1 MSNFLTELADMF
13 PSWDAEALRAVH
25 EANRGDQEKTI
36 TQLLAWTAEDAPSS
50 AQQPAAAFPVVCPPG
65 AGPGT
70 QLLVHAPTT
79 GQQMTVVVP
88 NGIGPGLQF
97 LVALPPQ
104 FARATPAP
112 QPPAPPQIHD
122 AAPVVL
128 ERAFYDD
135 IMARRITDK
144 MAPKATG
151 ALLKATAK
159 FKQLARKA
167 RAEVARRPHVRRL
180 PSSQDAHAIRD
191 ATREDKIAA
200 GKALLGQRLA
210 FLALRMVEME
220 DDGNCQFRALA
231 QQVFGDDVKYHAGV
245 RKAIVERMRADE
257 AFFGA
262 MFDGADEL
270 DAYLATMAMPRT
282 WGDELTLRAAADA
295 FGVSVHVITSTE
307 TNWYLRYDPSDGSTP
322 KAHAFLTY
330 VSPVH
335 YDAVAG

>member
-36 TQLLAWTAEDAPSS
+36 TQLLAWTAEDAPGP
-50 AQQPAAAFPVVCPPG
+50 QQPAAAFPVVCPPG

-135 IMARRITDK
+135 IMAKRITDK

-167 RAEVARRPHVRRL
+167 RAEVARRPHVGGGG
-180 PSSQDAHAIRD
+180 H
-191 ATREDKIAA
+191 
-200 GKALLGQRLA
+200 
-210 FLALRMVEME
+210 
-220 DDGNCQFRALA
+220 RAP
-231 QQVFGDDVKYHAGV
+231 G
-245 RKAIVERMRADE
+245 EPE
-257 AFFGA
+257 
-262 MFDGADEL
+262 
-270 DAYLATMAMPRT
+270 
-282 WGDELTLRAAADA
+282 
-295 FGVSVHVITSTE
+295 
-307 TNWYLRYDPSDGSTP
+307 
-322 KAHAFLTY
+322 
-330 VSPVH
+330 
-335 YDAVAG
+335 